1 MSSKKPCINN
11 PAFSYTGNEQSPL
24 HFGLTAEGYP
34 VNAVMEGYDKKLY
47 AVEVKNN
54 KKVWIRKDDN
64 FRVTHEEPII
74 KEEEPKITQN
84 EIIPCITTTL
94 PTIPVVEKKTT
105 DYNLYL
111 SWRLKQLKE
120 ENTSANGQENKKNFS
135 RVLEEW
141 KLIKHKPEEL
151 KKVLEDARAYM
162 SQKSLV
168 NLNQSNKVN
177 PVSVVAA
184 ASTTTTASTAS
195 TTATA
200 IPKKKTNTK
209 LPSIQEENIETKVVK
224 KQTIKNKK

>member
-34 VNAVMEGYDKKLY
+34 INAVMEGYDKKLW
-47 AVEVKNN
+47 AVEIKNN

-74 KEEEPKITQN
+74 KSEIEPQLIENESIPINSSAPIQSSIIT
-84 EIIPCITTTL
+84 
-94 PTIPVVEKKTT
+94 PVSEKKTT

-120 ENTSANGQENKKNFS
+120 ETVNTSTSHECQENKKNFT

-141 KLIKHKPEEL
+141 KIIKNKPDEL
-151 KKVLEDARAYM
+151 KKILEEARAHM
-162 SQKSLV
+162 SQNIIK
-168 NLNQSNKVN
+168 N
-177 PVSVVAA
+177 
-184 ASTTTTASTAS
+184 TA
-195 TTATA
+195 
-200 IPKKKTNTK
+200 PKKKTIPK
-209 LPSIQEENIETKVVK
+209 LPSIEEENTATKK
-224 KQTIKNKK
+224 TNKKNKK

>member
-24 HFGLTAEGYP
+24 HFGLTAEGYA
-34 VNAVMEGYDKKLY
+34 VNVVMEGYDKKLY

-74 KEEEPKITQN
+74 KEEEPNITQN
-84 EIIPCITTTL
+84 EIIPSITTTL
-94 PTIPVVEKKTT
+94 PAIPVVEKKTT

-120 ENTSANGQENKKNFS
+120 ENTSTNGQENKKNFS

-162 SQKSLV
+162 SQKSSV
-168 NLNQSNKVN
+168 NLSQSSQTK
-177 PVSVVAA
+177 PVPA
-184 ASTTTTASTAS
+184 TT
-195 TTATA
+195 
-200 IPKKKTNTK
+200 PKKKSNTK
-209 LPSIQEENIETKVVK
+209 LPSIQEENTEKEVVK

>member
-34 VNAVMEGYDKKLY
+34 INSVMEGYDKKLW
-47 AVEVKNN
+47 AVEVKNS
-54 KKVWIRKDDN
+54 KKVWIRKDEN
-64 FRVTHEEPII
+64 FRVTHEDPII

-94 PTIPVVEKKTT
+94 PAIPVVEKKTT

-120 ENTSANGQENKKNFS
+120 ENTSTNGPENKKHFS

-141 KLIKHKPEEL
+141 KLIKHKPDEL

-162 SQKSLV
+162 SQKSSI
-168 NLNQSNKVN
+168 QNKSAPAAPAA
-177 PVSVVAA
+177 PVAPVAPVAHA
-184 ASTTTTASTAS
+184 AHAAPVHVPS
-195 TTATA
+195 
-200 IPKKKTNTK
+200 KKKSNTR
-209 LPSIQEENIETKVVK
+209 LPSIQEETIEGIK
-224 KQTIKNKK
+224 KQTKKK